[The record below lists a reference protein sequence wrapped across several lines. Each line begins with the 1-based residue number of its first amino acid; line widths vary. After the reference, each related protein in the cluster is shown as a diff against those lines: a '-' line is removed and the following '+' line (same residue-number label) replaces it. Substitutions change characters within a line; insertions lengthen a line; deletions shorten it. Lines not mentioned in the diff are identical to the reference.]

1 MRIPARR
8 LGFLGLILVLALA
21 VMGCN
26 VGELFTRPDSAA
38 DEGLAI
44 RKFVASAREIASGG
58 TVTLSW
64 EVVGA
69 SGVELD
75 NGIGTVAARGTR
87 EVRPTATTIY
97 TLGARADNAAAAH
110 SVRVIVR

>member
-8 LGFLGLILVLALA
+8 FGFVLVLTLA
-21 VMGCN
+21 IAGCN
-26 VGELFTRPDSAA
+26 IGELFTRPDSPTR
-38 DEGLAI
+38 EGLAI
-44 RKFVASAREIASGG
+44 RKFTASARELTSGG
-58 TVTLSW
+58 AVTLSW

-69 SGVELD
+69 SSVELD
-75 NGIGTVAARGTR
+75 NGIGAVAATGAR

-97 TLGARADNAAAAH
+97 TLGARSEGAAAAH